1 MRVLSYCVFCTYLFS
16 YQCYYGCSCKRNN
29 GNNDQKGEL
38 TQTHESV
45 IRLKIDKNSKLYNEE
60 GNEFNHDED
69 LSKITSPID
78 NILKNFNHQN
88 RNIINL
94 LKYVLHEDEKDSKTE
109 EEKTEEEKE
118 EEKNAKKAFYDL
130 VVGFLGGL
138 ANEDMCKKFFKIFEL
153 ENLPDEKIYK
163 SIVEDV
169 MGIVKDSSTSTLKE
183 IFDYLLKLKL
193 PSDFYL
199 NLYKIEDDMVFLL
212 SKSTYEFVSKVIN
225 SEFFNSIDKL
235 EQIICNLISISEKMC
250 KNDKGCGIKEDIAK
264 MANFIFRSIAYMLCN
279 FVKPIIN
286 RFAFPCNTKG
296 HGEYYLIYLPKQV
309 CEYFKNAMDKNDKF
323 DKTDFKKE
331 NKDIYNII
339 YNDTYVFE
347 INNNRK
353 LDNLNETKM
362 RDIYKEDK
370 NKNDYGEF
378 KFKYCK
384 KNNNSSSTSNKFEN
398 ERTVLSHDDIETI
411 SECLN
416 MKPHALINEIKNIE
430 IQNLKESIYNKFID
444 LMKNLY
450 SNMVSNCNTAQM
462 ILNKKLKIELNL
474 KPEEDLKPEE
484 NLKSEEED

>member
-1 MRVLSYCVFCTYLFS
+1 MT
-16 YQCYYGCSCKRNN
+16 NN
-29 GNNDQKGEL
+29 NN
-38 TQTHESV
+38 
-45 IRLKIDKNSKLYNEE
+45 KILD
-60 GNEFNHDED
+60 
-69 LSKITSPID
+69 
-78 NILKNFNHQN
+78 
-88 RNIINL
+88 
-94 LKYVLHEDEKDSKTE
+94 
-109 EEKTEEEKE
+109 
-118 EEKNAKKAFYDL
+118 
-130 VVGFLGGL
+130 
-138 ANEDMCKKFFKIFEL
+138 KFFKIFEL
-153 ENLPDEKIYK
+153 GGLPYKEIYE
-163 SIVEDV
+163 SIVKEV
-169 MGIVKDSSTSTLKE
+169 MCIIEDSSTSTLKE

-199 NLYKIEDDMVFLL
+199 DSYKIGDDMVFLL

-235 EQIICNLISISEKMC
+235 EKNICNLISIYIGMSKNNESDSESNT
-250 KNDKGCGIKEDIAK
+250 KNDDIVE
-264 MANFIFRSIAYMLCN
+264 NINYICRVFAYVLCN